1 MKKEIVEVPGFEM
14 PKLPDGKP
22 LVPLSPA
29 TKAGSFVYVSGL
41 PPLNPDTGEM
51 VTGDIQVQTRQSLE
65 NVKRVLEAAGSS
77 IENVLKVHVYC
88 SNSGYFTQVNEVYR
102 EYFDENAP
110 ARTFITVGSWMMPF
124 DIEVDCIA
132 IENSE

>member
-102 EYFDENAP
+102 EYFDDRKQRQTEYRLASRNRIYRGP
-110 ARTFITVGSWMMPF
+110 
-124 DIEVDCIA
+124 DQ
-132 IENSE
+132 